1 MEEVNF
7 IAKYHSPLRKWLDC
21 HPQNVSYLSHVSQ
34 NEMLSIL
41 SRAIEDTI
49 RKEIQEVKYFSVECD
64 EVTSHLK
71 TYMSVIVRYVHE
83 CSIEERCLKLVAIDS
98 LKGKSL
104 ADVIVGIL
112 EEQRLPIIDLIGKG
126 FDGVSNMSGKD
137 NGVQHYLTE
146 AGAEKSTYF
155 HCFA

>member
-1 MEEVNF
+1 
-7 IAKYHSPLRKWLDC
+7 
-21 HPQNVSYLSHVSQ
+21 
-34 NEMLSIL
+34 MLSIL

-71 TYMSVIVRYVHE
+71 AYMSVIVRYVHE
-83 CSIEERCLKLVAIDS
+83 CSVEERCLKLEVIDS

-112 EEQRLPIIDLIGKG
+112 EEQGC
-126 FDGVSNMSGKD
+126 
-137 NGVQHYLTE
+137 Q
-146 AGAEKSTYF
+146 
-155 HCFA
+155 